1 MYSEVRIS
9 NLLEEIMETD
19 NKKSR
24 LHPLVAAAAGSVV
37 LVSLVGV
44 AAITGVLPTSHG
56 SVPAAGSA
64 AQPVATVSMPTAP
77 QISVATPAPASK
89 VAEDRVAYEEAP
101 KPVHKAA
108 KPVHKSAPQVASAST
123 PQYPQYPQSGGNY
136 PAPVQSSAPNY
147 GYAPAPAPVAQAPIC
162 HNCGRVES
170 VQAIQAAA
178 KPSGLGVVAGGV
190 LGGLLGNQVGN
201 GNGRTL
207 ATVAGAVG
215 GGFAGNE
222 VEKRTHTATS
232 YRVHVR
238 MEDGSV
244 RTFPQ
249 SGADGW
255 RVGDRVKVVNGALS
269 SEG

>member
-1 MYSEVRIS
+1 MD
-9 NLLEEIMETD
+9 TD

-24 LHPLVAAAAGSVV
+24 LHPLVAAAAASVV

-56 SVPAAGSA
+56 SVPAEGSA
-64 AQPVATVSMPTAP
+64 ASPVATVSMPAAP
-77 QISVATPAPASK
+77 QISVATPAQVNKLTEDK
-89 VAEDRVAYEEAP
+89 VVQEEAP
-101 KPVHKAA
+101 KPVRKAA
-108 KPVHKSAPQVASAST
+108 KPVYKPAPPVASSS
-123 PQYPQYPQSGGNY
+123 YPQYSQSGGNY
-136 PAPVQSSAPNY
+136 PAPVQSSTPNY

-162 HNCGRVES
+162 HSCGRVES
-170 VQAIQAAA
+170 VQAIQTAT

-238 MEDGSV
+238 MEDGSI

-249 SGADGW
+249 SGSDGW
-255 RVGDRVKVVNGALS
+255 RVGDRVRVVNGALT

>member
-1 MYSEVRIS
+1 
-9 NLLEEIMETD
+9 MENE

-24 LHPLVAAAAGSVV
+24 LHPLVAAAAASVV

-56 SVPAAGSA
+56 SVPAAGN
-64 AQPVATVSMPTAP
+64 VATVSMPAAP
-77 QISVATPAPASK
+77 EISVAKPATVSK
-89 VAEDRVAYEEAP
+89 LTEDKLAQEEAP

-108 KPVHKSAPQVASAST
+108 KPVYKPVPQVASSSQS
-123 PQYPQYPQSGGNY
+123 QYSQSGANY
-136 PAPVQSSAPNY
+136 APPIQSSSPNY
-147 GYAPAPAPVAQAPIC
+147 NYAPAPVAQAPIC

-170 VQAIQAAA
+170 IQAIQTAA

-190 LGGLLGNQVGN
+190 LGGILGNQVGN

-222 VEKRTHTATS
+222 VEKRTHTATN

-255 RVGDRVKVVNGALS
+255 RVGDRVRVVNGALS